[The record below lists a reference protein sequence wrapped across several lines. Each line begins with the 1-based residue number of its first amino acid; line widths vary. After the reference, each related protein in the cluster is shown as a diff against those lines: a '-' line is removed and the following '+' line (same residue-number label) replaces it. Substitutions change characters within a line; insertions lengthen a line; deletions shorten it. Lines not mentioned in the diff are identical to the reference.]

1 VTEKSEAMLKKQKIT
16 MKTSTGWYVLYVRSR
31 WENKVHNYLQD
42 MSIESF
48 LPKVKVVK
56 QWSDRKKCLL
66 TPLFPSYVFVNVK
79 TSLEFHKVLSVNGAY
94 FYIQFGETYAKLTEK
109 EIEQIKLLVNNEYL
123 KEFSVHERMPKIGET
138 KRIMHGPLHGLD
150 CEILEADKYNKI
162 IVRIDSLYQ
171 SIQATMSLDHFE
183 SVP

>member
-1 VTEKSEAMLKKQKIT
+1 
-16 MKTSTGWYVLYVRSR
+16 
-31 WENKVHNYLQD
+31 

-56 QWSDRKKCLL
+56 QWSDRKKSLL

-94 FYIQFGETYAKLTEK
+94 FYIQFGETYAKVTEE
-109 EIEQIKLLVNNEYL
+109 EIEQIRLLVNNEYL
-123 KEFSVHERMPKIGET
+123 NDFSVHERLPKIGET
-138 KRIMHGPLHGLD
+138 RQIVHGPLSGLE
-150 CEILEADKYNKI
+150 CEIVEAEKYNKI

-171 SIQATMSLDHFE
+171 SIQATMSLDYFE